1 VGSWERRIMQTRLQE
16 RPLTLLDVIA
26 TVSGLTVDEEEAAV
40 VINHMLNSERIAFA
54 NRSRRE
60 ELERWLS

>member
-1 VGSWERRIMQTRLQE
+1 MQTRFQE

-26 TVSGLTVDEEEAAV
+26 TVSGLTVDEEEAAA

-54 NRSRRE
+54 NRSHRE